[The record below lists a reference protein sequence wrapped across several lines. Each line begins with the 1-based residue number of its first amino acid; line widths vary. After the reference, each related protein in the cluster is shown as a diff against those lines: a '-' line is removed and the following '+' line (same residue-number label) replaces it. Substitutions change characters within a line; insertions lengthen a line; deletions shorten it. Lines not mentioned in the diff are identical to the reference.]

1 MLDSFSTVCKSDH
14 DSNVVKVLG
23 YELHIINV
31 TDPLQ
36 LLTPTENGTRSLMQ
50 HIFNGKPIK
59 EREINPTL
67 GGAPPSATFTNPIL
81 NKMRKKV
88 S

>member
-14 DSNVVKVLG
+14 DSNVVKVCYTLQ
-23 YELHIINV
+23 IINV

-59 EREINPTL
+59 EREMNPTL
-67 GGAPPSATFTNPIL
+67 GGAPPSATFTNPTL

-88 S
+88 L